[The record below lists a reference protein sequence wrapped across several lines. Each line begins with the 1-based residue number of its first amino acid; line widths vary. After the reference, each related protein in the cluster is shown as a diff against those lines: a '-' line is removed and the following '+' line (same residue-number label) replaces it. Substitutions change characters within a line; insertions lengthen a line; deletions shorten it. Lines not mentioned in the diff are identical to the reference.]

1 MANSIVAGDNLS
13 KWGYFCQ
20 ILWAIITLRFFI
32 DLANW
37 MAFFIINYVVA
48 RRDMKFGKGL
58 HLQPTVILRSARN
71 IILGEN
77 VHINHNCVLQAGKK
91 DAKIIIGDNTHLGP
105 NVMVY
110 AYNHAFQ
117 DLDKAICKQGYTENT
132 VLIGRNAW
140 IGSGCIVLAGV
151 TIGEGA
157 VVAAGSVVTK
167 DIPAFSVCGGVPAKL
182 IKMRNE

>member
-1 MANSIVAGDNLS
+1 MESSIVYNDNPTKMVYLR
-13 KWGYFCQ
+13 K
-20 ILWAIITLRFFI
+20 IIVAIITLRFFN
-32 DLANW
+32 DLLHLA
-37 MAFFIINYVVA
+37 AYFTVNYVIS
-48 RRDMKFGKGL
+48 RREAQLGKRV

-71 IILGEN
+71 IIIGDD

-91 DAKIIIGDNTHLGP
+91 NANIIIGDNTHLGP

-117 DLDKAICKQGYTENT
+117 EIDKNICDQGYTECT
-132 VLIGRNAW
+132 VTIGRNVW
-140 IGSGCIVLAGV
+140 IGSGSIILEGV

-167 DIPAFSVCGGVPAKL
+167 DIPALSIYGGVPAKY
-182 IKMRNE
+182 IKMRK